1 VLRYR
6 NAHFNRD
13 ASPIV
18 LNLCAALLDR
28 GAGEPP
34 WTYRSLPGSFC
45 AGVRLLT
52 VAPCD
57 ACVAPLA
64 GLPVRHMCRTLD
76 LDLRLEYRHGLPDD
90 PDTADG
96 TILDFQL
103 HVHTPG
109 PMQLMPL
116 HAAE

>member
-18 LNLCAALLDR
+18 LNLSAYSIALSISRKKLR
-28 GAGEPP
+28 
-34 WTYRSLPGSFC
+34 RSPGSFPPAKSVVFAGC
-45 AGVRLLT
+45 AGGAR
-52 VAPCD
+52 AER
-57 ACVAPLA
+57 ACV
-64 GLPVRHMCRTLD
+64 LD
-76 LDLRLEYRHGLPDD
+76 LDLRLEYRHGLADD
-90 PDTADG
+90 PDTLDG
-96 TILDFQL
+96 AVLDFEL

-109 PMQLMPL
+109 PVQLVPL